1 MHTKNNEALGAV
13 TLVACSNI
21 LHLVAMCNI
30 QVAFFYCLFKENL
43 LYMCPCTVCVKL
55 RFSGFRIYLREEI
68 KYTEKTKF

>member
-43 LYMCPCTVCVKL
+43 LYMCLCTGCVK
-55 RFSGFRIYLREEI
+55 LREEI
-68 KYTEKTKF
+68 KYTEKTKFGC